1 MKTVDFLGYSLYAGD
16 RILDSL
22 ANKNKQTI
30 VNTINP
36 HSYCEA
42 EKDLFYR
49 QALVDSDFLLPDGV
63 GIIMAI
69 WILTRSQVKLFTGS
83 DLHIQLLKKMNKAS
97 GKVFYMGST
106 PDTLQK
112 IQKRIN
118 REYPNILV
126 ETYSP
131 PFKPIFSD
139 KTNALILNAVND
151 FQPDVLF
158 IGMTAPKQEKWVSKH
173 KHEIDA
179 NLIASVGAV
188 FDFYAGT
195 VPRPGKFWLWL
206 HLEWLVRLISEPKR
220 LWRRSFIST
229 PLFLKDI
236 LLTKIGLLKH
246 AKKKTTLEFK
256 QLEIRRN
263 MSRLMAEKEQLSM
276 RNDLIARDRDKLSM
290 KNGL

>member
-1 MKTVDFLGYSLYAGD
+1 MKTIDFLGYSVYAGE
-16 RILDSL
+16 RILESL
-22 ANKNKQTI
+22 ADKEKKTI

-42 EKDLFYR
+42 GKDSFYQ

-69 WILTRSQVKLFTGS
+69 WILTRSRVKLFTGS
-83 DLHIQLLKKMNKAS
+83 DLHILLLKKMNKTS

-106 PDTLQK
+106 HDTLQK
-112 IQKRIN
+112 IRNRIK
-118 REYPNILV
+118 REYPNVLV

-131 PFKPIFSD
+131 PFKPVFTD
-139 KTNALILNAVND
+139 KTNALIMSAIND
-151 FQPDVLF
+151 FKPDVLF
-158 IGMTAPKQEKWVSKH
+158 IGMTAPKQEKWVRQH
-173 KHEIDA
+173 KNMIDA

-195 VPRPGKFWLWL
+195 IQRPGKFWLWL
-206 HLEWLVRLISEPKR
+206 HLEWLVRLIGEPKR
-220 LWRRSFIST
+220 LWRRSFVST

-256 QLEIRRN
+256 QSEIMKS
-263 MSRLMAEKEQLSM
+263 MSRLTAEEEQISISNDQLAMNKEQ
-276 RNDLIARDRDKLSM
+276 
-290 KNGL
+290 